1 MKNPLQNLLIG
12 CALGLCALC
21 LWQWHLQVRQYREL
35 ATLTQTL
42 ANQSADLQR
51 STNSL
56 AVLDLQIAQQD
67 AQLRELRN
75 SAQADRVEQ
84 LTLRAETNRLT
95 GAVMQTQAAA
105 EQHIQQANATIRQQ
119 NELLKNM
126 VAQRDDFVKR
136 LNEVIQDRNAVVTK
150 YNDLVKRLAES
161 PTPSGKSDPATK
173 Q

>member
-75 SAQADRVEQ
+75 SAQADRVE
-84 LTLRAETNRLT
+84 LRALCAETNRLAGT
-95 GAVMQTQAAA
+95 VMQTQAAA

>member
-21 LWQWHLQVRQYREL
+21 LWQWHVQVGQYREL

-42 ANQSADLQR
+42 ANQSADLEH

-75 SAQADRVEQ
+75 SAQADRIEVF
-84 LTLRAETNRLT
+84 TLRAETNRLT
-95 GAVMQTQAAA
+95 GTLTQTQAAA
-105 EQHIQQANATIRQQ
+105 ELHIQQANATIRQQ

-136 LNEVIQDRNAVVTK
+136 LNEVIQDRNAIVTK
-150 YNDLVKRLAES
+150 YNDLVKHLAES
-161 PTPSGKSDPATK
+161 PAPAGKAEPTTK
-173 Q
+173 P